1 PSVRI
6 AHPLSMGEFLRRH
19 AELLMTRVVYWHG
32 DVNRDEVSRVLRDL
46 RFVCETYGLVIPAS
60 MSRRALAD
68 LAILISLWCCADRG
82 VDDRVTDC
90 ATQRLDAIRG
100 VAEPRGMHAIG
111 QQRDP
116 AALG

>member
-1 PSVRI
+1 
-6 AHPLSMGEFLRRH
+6 MGEFLRRH

-46 RFVCETYGLVIPAS
+46 RFVSETYGLVIPAS

-82 VDDRVTDC
+82 VDPMFG
-90 ATQRLDAIRG
+90 ATGAFPRAPDTKRRTGTGLVRARKAGRG
-100 VAEPRGMHAIG
+100 KR
-111 QQRDP
+111 P
-116 AALG
+116 AKRH